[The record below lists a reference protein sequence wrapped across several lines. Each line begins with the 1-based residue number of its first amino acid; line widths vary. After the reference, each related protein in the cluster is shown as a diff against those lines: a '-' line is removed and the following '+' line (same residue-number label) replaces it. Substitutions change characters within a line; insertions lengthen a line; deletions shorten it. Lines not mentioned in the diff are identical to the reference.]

1 MNASYRWLL
10 DCVPGLKLT
19 PEEMSEHLA
28 LRGAPLD
35 GTESPGKG
43 LEDVVVG
50 RVISA
55 EKHPNADRLTLCEV
69 DGGQGVVSVVCGAP
83 NVLEEAWYP
92 FAPVGA
98 VLPGDLKL
106 KKVKIR
112 GEVSHGMLCSAKEL
126 GLGADH
132 DGIYQ
137 IHGDFIPGE
146 SFIEAMGLDDV
157 TMDVEITANRGDL
170 LSHLGIAR
178 ELAHSGKGTVLVPDF
193 PDDPEVS
200 LTFERDVEEAR
211 LGPVGIRIEDPDLC
225 SRYLGAV
232 IRGVTVKESPAWLQ
246 QRLRGAGARPINNVV
261 DATNYVMLELGQP
274 LHAFDLNRLEGT
286 SIVVRRPR
294 EKECRFTTLDEEHR
308 ALSSDMLMICDLEK
322 PVAIGGVMGGLESE
336 VTNDTVDVLL
346 EAALFN
352 PQSIR
357 ATRKTLGLSTDA
369 SYRFERGVDPEGI
382 ELAVSR
388 AVALILSTAGGEI
401 DGPVLDC
408 CPVEFEADVVSLR
421 MSRIEQVLGV
431 DFSNSE
437 VRSLLEPL
445 GFQLLDEDEE
455 VVNVRVP
462 GFRSYDVTREID
474 LIEEI
479 ARTHGYD
486 KFPAEMRPYRPSNVP
501 DHPIFELE
509 DDLRRAL
516 ASRGLFETQTPAF
529 VPESEGDVQVANPLT
544 STEPFVRRAILPS
557 LLRRVEHN
565 FAHGNRDVRL
575 FEIATSFR
583 KAGTGEPPHEETHL
597 AVVMTGR
604 REPSHWSRQDEF
616 IEAWD
621 LKALL
626 ETVAHISY
634 AGAAKIAVEPD
645 VAAPFHEGTGFGVIN
660 QEGLNI
666 GHGGLI
672 SSSDIDVPVWAGDI
686 WGFEI
691 TLPSNPLRLPAPEY
705 VPLPIFPAIER
716 DLALVVPTG
725 CTAADLDLVI
735 QDSGGAL
742 LESLEMFDLY
752 SDPENDNEV
761 RSMAFRLRFR
771 SEDRT
776 LKDKEVDKSVGLILR
791 RLKEQLDV
799 EPRG

>member
-10 DCVPGLKLT
+10 DCVPGLQLT
-19 PEEMSEHLA
+19 PEEIGEHLA

-35 GTESPGKG
+35 GSVSPGRG

-50 RVISA
+50 RVVSA
-55 EKHPNADRLTLCEV
+55 KKHPNADRLTLCEV
-69 DGGQGVVSVVCGAP
+69 DGGKGVVSVVCGAP
-83 NVLEEAWYP
+83 NVLEGAWYP

-106 KKVKIR
+106 KKAKIR
-112 GEVSHGMLCSAKEL
+112 GEVSHGMLCSSKEL
-126 GLGADH
+126 GLGTDH
-132 DGIYQ
+132 AGIYQ
-137 IHGDFIPGE
+137 IHGEFIPGE

-170 LSHLGIAR
+170 LSHLGISR
-178 ELAHSGKGTVLVPDF
+178 ELAHAGKGTVLVPDF
-193 PDDPEVS
+193 PDDPKIS
-200 LTFERDVEEAR
+200 LTFERDLEEAR
-211 LGPVGIRIEDPDLC
+211 FGAVGIRIEDPDLC
-225 SRYLGAV
+225 SRYLGVV
-232 IRGVTVKESPAWLQ
+232 IRGVSVGESPAWLQ

-274 LHAFDLNRLEGT
+274 LHAFDLNKLEGT
-286 SIVVRRPR
+286 SIVVRRAGG
-294 EKECRFTTLDEEHR
+294 KESKFATLDEEHR
-308 ALSSDMLMICDLEK
+308 ALSSDMLMICDLQK

-346 EAALFN
+346 EGALFN

-357 ATRKTLGLSTDA
+357 ATRKKLGLSTDA

-388 AVALILSTAGGEI
+388 AAALILSTAGGVI

-421 MSRIEQVLGV
+421 LSRIEHVLGV
-431 DFSNSE
+431 GFTSLE

-445 GFQLLDEDEE
+445 GFQLVDGDEG

-462 GFRSYDVTREID
+462 GFRSHDVTREID

-501 DHPIFELE
+501 DHPMFELE
-509 DDLRRAL
+509 EELRRVL
-516 ASRGLFETQTPAF
+516 ASRGLFEAQTPAF

-583 KAGTGEPPHEETHL
+583 KTGKGEPPREETHL

-616 IEAWD
+616 IAVWD

-626 ETVAHISY
+626 ETVARISY
-634 AGAAKIAVEPD
+634 AGAAKVIVEAD
-645 VAAPFHEGTGFGVIN
+645 VVAPFHEGTCLAVMDRTD
-660 QEGLNI
+660 LSV
-666 GHGGLI
+666 GHGGLVL
-672 SSSDIDVPVWAGDI
+672 SSEIDAPVWAGDI

-691 TLPSNPLRLPAPEY
+691 TLPSNPLRLPTPEH
-705 VPLPIFPAIER
+705 VPLPTFPAIER
-716 DLALVVPTG
+716 DLALIVPIG
-725 CTAADLDLVI
+725 HTAAELDLLI
-735 QDSGGAL
+735 RNSGGVL

-752 SDPENDNEV
+752 FDPENDNGV
-761 RSMAFRLRFR
+761 RSLAFRLRFR
-771 SEDRT
+771 SADRT
-776 LKDKEVDKSVGLILR
+776 LKDKEVDRSVDLILR
-791 RLKEQLDV
+791 RLKEELDV

>member
-1 MNASYRWLL
+1 
-10 DCVPGLKLT
+10 
-19 PEEMSEHLA
+19 MSEHLA

-35 GTESPGKG
+35 GVASPGRG
-43 LEDVVVG
+43 LADVVMG
-50 RVISA
+50 RVVSA
-55 EKHPNADRLTLCEV
+55 EKHPNADRLTLCKV
-69 DGGQGVVSVVCGAP
+69 DGGKGIVSVVCGAP
-83 NVLEEAWYP
+83 NVLEGAWYP

-106 KKVKIR
+106 KKVNIR
-112 GEVSHGMLCSAKEL
+112 GELSHGMLCSAKEL
-126 GLGADH
+126 ELGSDH
-132 DGIYQ
+132 GGIYQ
-137 IHGDFIPGE
+137 IHGKFIPGE
-146 SFIEAMGLDDV
+146 SFIEAMGMDDI

-178 ELAHSGKGTVLVPDF
+178 ELAHAGNGTVLVPDF
-193 PDDPEVS
+193 PDDPKIS

-211 LGPVGIRIEDPDLC
+211 IGEVGIRIEDPDLC

-232 IRGVTVKESPAWLQ
+232 IRGVSVCESPAWLQ

-274 LHAFDLNRLEGT
+274 LHAFDLNKLEGT
-286 SIVVRRPR
+286 SIVVRRAR
-294 EKECRFTTLDEEHR
+294 EKESEFATLDEEQR
-308 ALSSDMLMICDLEK
+308 ALSSDMLMICDLQK

-346 EAALFN
+346 EGALFN

-357 ATRKTLGLSTDA
+357 ATRKRLGLSTDA

-388 AVALILSTAGGEI
+388 AAALILSTAGGVI

-421 MSRIEQVLGV
+421 LSRIEHVLGIG
-431 DFSNSE
+431 FTSLE

-445 GFQLLDEDEE
+445 GFQLVDEDEG

-462 GFRSYDVTREID
+462 GFRSHDVTREID

-501 DHPIFELE
+501 DHPMFELE
-509 DDLRRAL
+509 EELRRVL
-516 ASRGLFETQTPAF
+516 ASRGLFEAQTPAF

-565 FAHGNRDVRL
+565 FAHGNRDIRL

-583 KAGTGEPPHEETHL
+583 KAGTGEPPREETHL

-616 IEAWD
+616 IAVWD

-626 ETVAHISY
+626 ETVARISY
-634 AGAAKIAVEPD
+634 AGAAKVTVEAD
-645 VAAPFHEGTGFGVIN
+645 VAAPFHEGIGFAVIDRTD
-660 QEGLNI
+660 LSV
-666 GHGGLI
+666 GHGGLVL
-672 SSSDIDVPVWAGDI
+672 SSEIDAPVWSGDI

-691 TLPSNPLRLPAPEY
+691 TLPSNPLRLPAPEH
-705 VPLPIFPAIER
+705 VPLPTFPAIER
-716 DLALVVPTG
+716 DLALVVPIG
-725 CTAADLDLVI
+725 HTAAEIDLLI
-735 QDSGGAL
+735 RESGGAL
-742 LESLEMFDLY
+742 LEFLEMFDLY
-752 SDPENDNEV
+752 SDPKGGDGT
-761 RSMAFRLRFR
+761 RSLAFRLRFR
-771 SEDRT
+771 SADRT
-776 LKDKEVDKSVGLILR
+776 LKDKEVDKSVDLILR
-791 RLKEQLDV
+791 RLKEELDV

>member
-10 DCVPGLKLT
+10 DCVPGLQLT

-35 GTESPGKG
+35 GVVSPGKG
-43 LEDVVVG
+43 LEDVVMG
-50 RVISA
+50 RVVSA
-55 EKHPNADRLTLCEV
+55 EKHPNADRLTLCKV
-69 DGGQGVVSVVCGAP
+69 DGGKGIVSVVCGAP
-83 NVLEEAWYP
+83 NVLEGAWYP

-98 VLPGDLKL
+98 VLPGDMKL
-106 KKVKIR
+106 NKVKIR
-112 GEVSHGMLCSAKEL
+112 GELSHGMLCSAKEL
-126 GLGADH
+126 ELGSDH
-132 DGIYQ
+132 GGIYQ
-137 IHGDFIPGE
+137 IHGEFIPGE
-146 SFIEAMGLDDV
+146 SFIEAMGMDDI

-178 ELAHSGKGTVLVPDF
+178 ELAHAGNGTVLVPDF
-193 PDDPEVS
+193 PDDPKIS

-211 LGPVGIRIEDPDLC
+211 IGDVGIRIEDPDLC

-232 IRGVTVKESPAWLQ
+232 IRGVSVCESPAWLQ

-274 LHAFDLNRLEGT
+274 LHAFDLNKLEGT
-286 SIVVRRPR
+286 SIVVRRAR
-294 EKECRFTTLDEEHR
+294 EKESEFATLDEEQR
-308 ALSSDMLMICDLEK
+308 ALSSDMLMICDLQK

-346 EAALFN
+346 EGALFN

-357 ATRKTLGLSTDA
+357 ATRKRLGLSTDA

-388 AVALILSTAGGEI
+388 AAALILSTAGGVI

-421 MSRIEQVLGV
+421 LSRIEHVLGIG
-431 DFSNSE
+431 FTSLE

-445 GFQLLDEDEE
+445 GFQLVNEDEG

-462 GFRSYDVTREID
+462 GFRSHDVAREID
-474 LIEEI
+474 LLEEI

-501 DHPIFELE
+501 DHPMFELE
-509 DDLRRAL
+509 EELRRVL
-516 ASRGLFETQTPAF
+516 ASRGLFEAQTPAF

-565 FAHGNRDVRL
+565 FAHGNRDIRL

-583 KAGTGEPPHEETHL
+583 KAGTGEPPREETHL

-616 IEAWD
+616 IAVWD

-626 ETVAHISY
+626 ETVVRISY
-634 AGAAKIAVEPD
+634 AGAAKVTVEAD
-645 VAAPFHEGTGFGVIN
+645 VAVPFHEGTGFAVIDRTD
-660 QEGLNI
+660 LSV
-666 GHGGLI
+666 GHGGLVL
-672 SSSDIDVPVWAGDI
+672 SSEIDAPVWSGDI

-691 TLPSNPLRLPAPEY
+691 TLPSNPLRLPVPEH
-705 VPLPIFPAIER
+705 VSLPTFPAIER
-716 DLALVVPTG
+716 DLALVVPIG
-725 CTAADLDLVI
+725 HTAAEIDLLI
-735 QDSGGAL
+735 RDSGGAL
-742 LESLEMFDLY
+742 LEFLEMFDLY
-752 SDPENDNEV
+752 SDPKGSDGT
-761 RSMAFRLRFR
+761 RSLAFRLRFR
-771 SEDRT
+771 SADRT
-776 LKDKEVDKSVGLILR
+776 LKDKEVDKSVDLILR
-791 RLKEQLDV
+791 RLKEELDV

>member
-10 DCVPGLKLT
+10 DCVPGLQLT

-35 GTESPGKG
+35 GVVSPGRG
-43 LEDVVVG
+43 LEDVVMG
-50 RVISA
+50 RVVSA
-55 EKHPNADRLTLCEV
+55 EKHPNADRLTLCKV
-69 DGGQGVVSVVCGAP
+69 DGGKGIVSVVCGAP
-83 NVLEEAWYP
+83 NVLEGAWYP

-98 VLPGDLKL
+98 VLPGDMKL

-112 GEVSHGMLCSAKEL
+112 GELSHGMLCSAKEL
-126 GLGADH
+126 ELGSDH
-132 DGIYQ
+132 GGIYQ
-137 IHGDFIPGE
+137 IHGEFIPGE
-146 SFIEAMGLDDV
+146 SFIEAMGMDDI

-178 ELAHSGKGTVLVPDF
+178 ELAHAGNGTVLVPDF
-193 PDDPEVS
+193 PDDPKIS

-211 LGPVGIRIEDPDLC
+211 IGDVGIRIEDPDLC

-232 IRGVTVKESPAWLQ
+232 IRGVSVCESPAWLQ

-274 LHAFDLNRLEGT
+274 LHAFDLNKLEGT
-286 SIVVRRPR
+286 SIVVRRAR
-294 EKECRFTTLDEEHR
+294 EKESEFATLDEEQR
-308 ALSSDMLMICDLEK
+308 ALSSDMLMICDLQK

-346 EAALFN
+346 EGALFN

-357 ATRKTLGLSTDA
+357 ATRKRLGLSTDA

-388 AVALILSTAGGEI
+388 AAALILSTAGGVI

-421 MSRIEQVLGV
+421 LSRIEHVLGIG
-431 DFSNSE
+431 FTSLE

-445 GFQLLDEDEE
+445 GFQLVDEDEG

-462 GFRSYDVTREID
+462 GFRSHDVTREID

-501 DHPIFELE
+501 DHPMFELE
-509 DDLRRAL
+509 EELRRVL
-516 ASRGLFETQTPAF
+516 ASRGLFEAQTPAF

-565 FAHGNRDVRL
+565 FAHGNRDIRL

-583 KAGTGEPPHEETHL
+583 KAGTGEPPREETHL

-616 IEAWD
+616 IAVWD

-626 ETVAHISY
+626 ETVARISY
-634 AGAAKIAVEPD
+634 AGAAKVTVEAD
-645 VAAPFHEGTGFGVIN
+645 VAAPFHEGTGFAVIDRTD
-660 QEGLNI
+660 LSV
-666 GHGGLI
+666 GHGGLVL
-672 SSSDIDVPVWAGDI
+672 SSEIDAPVWSGDI

-691 TLPSNPLRLPAPEY
+691 TLPSNPLRLPAPEH
-705 VPLPIFPAIER
+705 VPLPTFPAIER
-716 DLALVVPTG
+716 DLALVVPISH
-725 CTAADLDLVI
+725 TAAEIDLLI
-735 QDSGGAL
+735 RDSGGAL
-742 LESLEMFDLY
+742 LEFLEMFDLY
-752 SDPENDNEV
+752 SDPKGGDGT
-761 RSMAFRLRFR
+761 RSLAFRLRFR
-771 SEDRT
+771 SADRT
-776 LKDKEVDKSVGLILR
+776 LKDKEVDKSVDLILR
-791 RLKEQLDV
+791 RLKEELDV

>member
-10 DCVPGLKLT
+10 DCVPGLQLT

-35 GTESPGKG
+35 GVVSPGKG
-43 LEDVVVG
+43 LEDVVMG
-50 RVISA
+50 RVVSA
-55 EKHPNADRLTLCEV
+55 EKHPNADRLTLCKV
-69 DGGQGVVSVVCGAP
+69 DGGKGIVSVVCGAP
-83 NVLEEAWYP
+83 NVLEGAWYP

-98 VLPGDLKL
+98 VLPGDMKL

-112 GEVSHGMLCSAKEL
+112 GELSHGMLCSAKEL
-126 GLGADH
+126 ELGSDH
-132 DGIYQ
+132 GGIYQ
-137 IHGDFIPGE
+137 IHGEFIPGE
-146 SFIEAMGLDDV
+146 SFIEAMGMDDI

-178 ELAHSGKGTVLVPDF
+178 ELAHAGKGTVLVPDF
-193 PDDPEVS
+193 PDDPKIS

-211 LGPVGIRIEDPDLC
+211 IGDVGIRIEDSDLC

-232 IRGVTVKESPAWLQ
+232 IRGVSVCESPAWLQ

-274 LHAFDLNRLEGT
+274 LHAFDLNKLEGT
-286 SIVVRRPR
+286 SIVVRRAR
-294 EKECRFTTLDEEHR
+294 EKESKFATLDEEQR
-308 ALSSDMLMICDLEK
+308 ALSSDMLMICDLQK

-346 EAALFN
+346 EGALFN

-357 ATRKTLGLSTDA
+357 ATRKRLGLSTDA

-388 AVALILSTAGGEI
+388 AAALILSTAGGVI
-401 DGPVLDC
+401 DGPILDC

-421 MSRIEQVLGV
+421 LSRIEHVLGIG
-431 DFSNSE
+431 FTSLE

-445 GFQLLDEDEE
+445 GFQLVDEDEG

-462 GFRSYDVTREID
+462 GFRSHDVTREID

-501 DHPIFELE
+501 DHPMFELE
-509 DDLRRAL
+509 EELRRVL
-516 ASRGLFETQTPAF
+516 ASRGLFEAQTPAF

-565 FAHGNRDVRL
+565 FAHGNRDIRL

-583 KAGTGEPPHEETHL
+583 KAGTGEPPREETHL

-616 IEAWD
+616 IAVWD

-626 ETVAHISY
+626 ETVARISY
-634 AGAAKIAVEPD
+634 AGAAKVTVEAD
-645 VAAPFHEGTGFGVIN
+645 VAAPFHEGTGFAVIDRTD
-660 QEGLNI
+660 LSV
-666 GHGGLI
+666 GHGGLVL
-672 SSSDIDVPVWAGDI
+672 SSEIDAPVWSGDI

-691 TLPSNPLRLPAPEY
+691 TLPSNPLRLPVPEH
-705 VPLPIFPAIER
+705 VPLPTFPAIER
-716 DLALVVPTG
+716 DLALVVPISH
-725 CTAADLDLVI
+725 TAAEIDLLI
-735 QDSGGAL
+735 RDSGGAL
-742 LESLEMFDLY
+742 LEFLEMFDLY
-752 SDPENDNEV
+752 SDPKGGDGT
-761 RSMAFRLRFR
+761 RSLAFRLRFR
-771 SEDRT
+771 SADRT
-776 LKDKEVDKSVGLILR
+776 LKDREVDKSVDLILR
-791 RLKEQLDV
+791 RLKEELDV